1 MMEEKGLNKFNNEA
15 LGLLSA
21 MLVGEYRRDGRIGIK
36 GLEIMRR
43 LNKMTENSVRAAL
56 RQAYAEVEWETLN
69 NLGDRDMIILAALIR
84 NKDTIKAYSEVSSS
98 NNMFVRGVSKSTFF
112 QRAKNLQNLGL
123 VTLIK
128 KKIGR
133 YYTMES

>member
-1 MMEEKGLNKFNNEA
+1 
-15 LGLLSA
+15 
-21 MLVGEYRRDGRIGIK
+21 
-36 GLEIMRR
+36 
-43 LNKMTENSVRAAL
+43 
-56 RQAYAEVEWETLN
+56 
-69 NLGDRDMIILAALIR
+69 MIILAALIR

-133 YYTMES
+133 YYTMESQILLSDASIVSTELKKRL

>member
-1 MMEEKGLNKFNNEA
+1 
-15 LGLLSA
+15 
-21 MLVGEYRRDGRIGIK
+21 
-36 GLEIMRR
+36 
-43 LNKMTENSVRAAL
+43 
-56 RQAYAEVEWETLN
+56 
-69 NLGDRDMIILAALIR
+69 MIILAALIR

>member
-1 MMEEKGLNKFNNEA
+1 MEEKGLNKFNNEA

-56 RQAYAEVEWETLN
+56 RQAYAEVE
-69 NLGDRDMIILAALIR
+69 
-84 NKDTIKAYSEVSSS
+84 
-98 NNMFVRGVSKSTFF
+98 
-112 QRAKNLQNLGL
+112 
-123 VTLIK
+123 
-128 KKIGR
+128 
-133 YYTMES
+133 